1 MNEENR
7 IERAR
12 AYFRPNPDI
21 NIDRY
26 GLHVGNEV
34 TFLPL
39 DDVSQ
44 WMKET
49 ATGDFVGSRTY
60 RNTSCLCKKSRI
72 AEQIAFREESSGYSF
87 PGVRVADVQ
96 YIWDIRFFK
105 EFWDIFKSYD
115 FRCATCG
122 KPISLETGSI
132 IDDKC
137 YCETLVWCGKKCRGS
152 SQCMKYKER

>member
-1 MNEENR
+1 MDEENR
-7 IERAR
+7 IEIAR

-49 ATGDFVGSRTY
+49 AAGDFVGSGTY
-60 RNTSCLCKKSRI
+60 
-72 AEQIAFREESSGYSF
+72 
-87 PGVRVADVQ
+87 
-96 YIWDIRFFK
+96 
-105 EFWDIFKSYD
+105 
-115 FRCATCG
+115 
-122 KPISLETGSI
+122 
-132 IDDKC
+132 
-137 YCETLVWCGKKCRGS
+137 
-152 SQCMKYKER
+152 